1 MKKAAPLMLAATLT
15 LSSFSAD
22 RMNDNFHGGDVRRPA
37 EVTARGLI
45 TALRQSSEAKFVSLF
60 PTLDEL
66 HRQMDM
72 NEAFY
77 GLNLEAAK
85 EDFAKTYNDELLPA
99 VRRAYTSLVA
109 EAEKRDIDWSEVSVV
124 SVNIPEA
131 RTGFSP
137 ITITFEQDG
146 KTFDLVIER
155 SLMIEGRWKMSQ
167 YVKFV

>member
-1 MKKAAPLMLAATLT
+1 MLAATLT

-22 RMNDNFHGGDVRRPA
+22 RINDNVRPA
-37 EVTARGLI
+37 EVTARALV

-66 HRQMDM
+66 QRRMDA

-77 GLNLEAAK
+77 GLNLAAAK
-85 EDFAKTYNDELLPA
+85 EDFAKTYNAELLPA
-99 VRRAYTSLVA
+99 VRRAYATLIA

-131 RTGFSP
+131 KTGFSP
-137 ITITFEQDG
+137 VTITFEQND
-146 KTFDLVIER
+146 KTFHLLIER
-155 SLMIEGRWKMSQ
+155 SLMIEGRWKVSQ